1 MTAVI
6 LLNLL
11 CKTALAEGNFIIR
24 NVMRDDSGNMVLL
37 NGINEN
43 KNINFK
49 VSSLSGPD
57 RVVVDIV
64 DSILPDVKRSFDNL
78 TKDIS
83 SFRIAQFST
92 NPNIV
97 RVVFNVNSKDSFS
110 KIALYKSKSGIIF
123 KLNDINKPQSINNY
137 LYVSGDNKQPY
148 SQNINSSDKKFSINR
163 IKFSDNSLTISGT
176 GNINIKQPFVLQNPS
191 RIVFDMPNSKVSSG
205 DFLKSFNLSNKD
217 TVRIGQFNPDTV
229 RITIDTAKPEIYR
242 QIISP
247 DLQTLIIA
255 HKDFVNISDMPDS
268 KSTAYI
274 QSIKTFKLPD
284 NKTEI
289 QIAFNKPVIHSFRY
303 LNGTVGLDL
312 YNVFKPKKT
321 LIEHFTSSEQCKE
334 IKAANIDGYK
344 TGTSLLFSANRGAI
358 IDTAISKDSKILKLT
373 IKDTINPNLLNQ
385 PAAFV
390 VIDAGHGGSDPGAQ
404 RAGISE
410 KNINIA
416 VAKKV
421 KEYLT
426 KANVSVV
433 MTREDD
439 STVSLQDRVGM
450 ANNLPKSDA
459 FVSIHANACESH
471 GVTGIEIY
479 WFTPQSSELAK
490 DVHEKLV
497 QYVNTKDRGTIYNM
511 FYVIKNTNAPSI
523 LVEIG
528 FLTNEEERN
537 SLLTPERQD
546 ATAKGIAKGILDF
559 LKLKSPALSFNFGEI
574 GIEDN
579 NGQ

>member
-1 MTAVI
+1 MKRYFFVLTMTAVL

-11 CKTALAEGNFIIR
+11 CKTAFAEGNFIIR
-24 NVMRDDSGNMVLL
+24 SVMRDDSGNLVLL

-49 VSSLSGPD
+49 VSSLSAPD
-57 RVVVDIV
+57 RVVVDIA
-64 DSILPDVKRSFDNL
+64 DSILPEVKRSFDNL
-78 TKDIS
+78 ANNVS

-97 RVVFNVNSKDSFS
+97 RVVFNVNSQDSFS
-110 KIALYKSKSGIIF
+110 KIAVYKSKSGIIF
-123 KLNDINKPQSINNY
+123 KLNDINKPQ
-137 LYVSGDNKQPY
+137 KT
-148 SQNINSSDKKFSINR
+148 SSVGTDYRKFSINR
-163 IKFSDNSLTISGT
+163 IKFSDNSLILSGT
-176 GNINIKQPFVLQNPS
+176 GHLNFKQPFVLQNPN
-191 RIVFDMPNSKVSSG
+191 RIVYDFPNSSVSSKE
-205 DFLKSFNLSNKD
+205 FLKTFTMSNKD
-217 TVRIGQFNPDTV
+217 TFRIGQFSDDTIRV
-229 RITIDTAKPEIYR
+229 TIDTQKPEIYR

-247 DLQTLIIA
+247 DLQTVILA
-255 HKDFVNISDMPDS
+255 QKDSVNISDVPDA
-268 KSTAYI
+268 KSAT
-274 QSIKTFKLPD
+274 SLNNIKTAKLPD

-289 QIAFNKPVIHSFRY
+289 QLSFNKPIVHSFKSN
-303 LNGTVGLDL
+303 NGAVNLDFYNL
-312 YNVFKPKKT
+312 YRPKKT
-321 LIEHFTSSEQCKE
+321 VLEHFTSTDQCKE
-334 IKAANIDGYK
+334 IKSGNIDGYK
-344 TGTSLLFSANRGAI
+344 KGSSLSFSVNKGAVADTSLSTDG
-358 IDTAISKDSKILKLT
+358 KILKIF
-373 IKDTINPNLLNQ
+373 IKDTINPDLLNQ
-385 PAAFV
+385 PAAYV
-390 VIDAGHGGSDPGAQ
+390 VIDAGHGGTDPGAQ

-410 KNINIA
+410 KTINLA

-439 STVSLQDRVGM
+439 STVSLQDRVGI

-459 FVSIHANACESH
+459 FVSIHSNACESPT
-471 GVTGIEIY
+471 VKGIEIY

-490 DVHEKLV
+490 DVHEKII

-537 SLLTPERQD
+537 ALLTPERQD
-546 ATAKGIAKGILDF
+546 ATAKGIAKGILGF
-559 LKLKSPALSFNFGEI
+559 LKLKSPALSFNYGEI